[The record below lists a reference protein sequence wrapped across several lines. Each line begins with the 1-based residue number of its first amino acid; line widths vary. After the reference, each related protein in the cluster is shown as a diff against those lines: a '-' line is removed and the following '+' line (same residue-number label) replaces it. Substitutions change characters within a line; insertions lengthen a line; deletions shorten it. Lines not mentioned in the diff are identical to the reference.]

1 MVVIEDK
8 LKIKIVEHNN
18 EVSSLVDLMGEQ
30 DDRDSCA
37 GSADHH

>member
-18 EVSSLVDLMGEQ
+18 EVSPSGGAEKEYGPCL
-30 DDRDSCA
+30 
-37 GSADHH
+37 GSTDPH